1 MKSKKYKELFKL
13 KGLMREKNISY
24 KKLSQLIGI
33 NVTTFSDK
41 INGYSV
47 FTLIEVNKIVEKLE
61 IEIENIPEY
70 FF

>member
-1 MKSKKYKELFKL
+1 MKNKKYKELFKL
-13 KGLMREKNISY
+13 KGLMRERKISY
-24 KKLSQLIGI
+24 NELSKLIGI

-47 FTLIEVNKIVEKLE
+47 FTLIEVNKIVEILK
-61 IEIENIPEY
+61 IEIERIPEY